1 MFLSGTAQGKK
12 ASGRERDKER
22 KGVPGRDLVV
32 LDKAVMVAPSTPTIC
47 RGELPGC
54 AGMKT

>member
-1 MFLSGTAQGKK
+1 MFLSGTAEGKKK
-12 ASGRERDKER
+12 ASERDKER
-22 KGVPGRDLVV
+22 KGVPERDLVV

-47 RGELPGC
+47 RRELPGC